1 MEEIKYTE
9 QKTFEII
16 TNFSKKLFS
25 ESFVDNKK
33 SILFE
38 RIENGDLL
46 IDGKPSLYK
55 QIIDGKQQKVY
66 TNRYRS

>member
-55 QIIDGKQQKVY
+55 QIIKECSIEKY
-66 TNRYRS
+66 M